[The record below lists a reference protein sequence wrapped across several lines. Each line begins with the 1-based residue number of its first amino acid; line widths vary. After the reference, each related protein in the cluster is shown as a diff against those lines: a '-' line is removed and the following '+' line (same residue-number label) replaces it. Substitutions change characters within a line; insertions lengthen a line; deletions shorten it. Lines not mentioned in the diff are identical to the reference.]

1 MNKKRIMFQFSG
13 KLAEAKLRGK
23 VSNKTNKTKSSKKSK

>member
-23 VSNKTNKTKSSKKSK
+23 IDSKKSKPKKESK